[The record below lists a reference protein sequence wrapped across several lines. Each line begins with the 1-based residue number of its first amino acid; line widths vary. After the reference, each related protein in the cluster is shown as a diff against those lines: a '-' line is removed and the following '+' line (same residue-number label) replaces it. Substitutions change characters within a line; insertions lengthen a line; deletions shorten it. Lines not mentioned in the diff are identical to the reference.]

1 MEVEL
6 SVQFWLHVRTAWEFE
21 NNKQTTLD
29 DQDGRFSGR
38 AAWME
43 QFKEPL
49 GDFSVQLELRAMK
62 PIAQDLQVKPLTDV
76 SKLSPLGLLSHFY

>member
-1 MEVEL
+1 
-6 SVQFWLHVRTAWEFE
+6 
-21 NNKQTTLD
+21 
-29 DQDGRFSGR
+29 
-38 AAWME
+38 ME

>member
-1 MEVEL
+1 MSNPDCMLEWPGSL
-6 SVQFWLHVRTAWEFE
+6 
-21 NNKQTTLD
+21 KTTNPLN

-49 GDFSVQLELRAMK
+49 GDFSVQLELRATK
-62 PIAQDLQVKPLTDV
+62 PIAQGLHVKPLADI
-76 SKLSPLGLLSHFY
+76 SRLSPLGLLSLFY